1 MGVRPARAAARVVG
15 ERAAKTA
22 FFDALLKKYVGPRWQ
37 RPKGFFPRLDEVIVY
52 AIAIERM
59 TGKETALP
67 AAQSRWP
74 ALDRTKSPH
83 ARP

>member
-1 MGVRPARAAARVVG
+1 MGPDGWPYVVPP
-15 ERAAKTA
+15 
-22 FFDALLKKYVGPRWQ
+22 LYVWM
-37 RPKGFFPRLDEVIVY
+37 KGDFPRLDEVTVY

-67 AAQSRWP
+67 AVQSRWP
-74 ALDRTKSPH
+74 AVDKTKSPN